1 MFKLS
6 DVLLS
11 PKKARRHP
19 LEIIFVGF
27 FYATISL
34 FLSFWIFPDYAS
46 LLMVFLT
53 AISCIYIIQGI
64 LIVEENEEENT
75 KSEQSMLTEHFKTL
89 WFFLLLF
96 LGFLFAFVFWTIV
109 LPNTTGEIIFNLQ
122 AKSIMDIQSI
132 TGSAVSSENFST
144 ILFNNFRVLFLSLL
158 FALFYGAGAI
168 FILAWNASI
177 MGFVIGNLAR
187 NTLGLTALPLAFM
200 KYFVHGIPEMLAYLA
215 AALAGGIL
223 FTAVLRGDF
232 KKDKLRRI
240 ITDTAIVTGIS
251 VLLLVIAALLEVY
264 VSPYI

>member
-19 LEIIFVGF
+19 FEIIFVGF
-27 FYATISL
+27 FYTTISL

-53 AISCIYIIQGI
+53 AISCIYIVQGI
-64 LIVEENEEENT
+64 LIVEEDEEENT
-75 KSEQSMLTEHFKTL
+75 RSEQSTLSEHFKTL

-109 LPNTTGEIIFNLQ
+109 LPNTTSEIIFNLQ
-122 AKSIMDIQSI
+122 AKSVLDIQTI
-132 TGSAVSSENFST
+132 TGSAVSSESLSV
-144 ILFNNFRVLFLSLL
+144 ILLNNFRVLLLSLL

-187 NTLGLTALPLAFM
+187 NTLGLTALPFAFM
-200 KYFVHGIPEMLAYLA
+200 KYFLHGIPEMLAYFA

-232 KKDKLRRI
+232 KKGKLRRMLI
-240 ITDTAIVTGIS
+240 DTSVVIGIS
-251 VLLLVIAALLEVY
+251 VLLLVGAALIEVY